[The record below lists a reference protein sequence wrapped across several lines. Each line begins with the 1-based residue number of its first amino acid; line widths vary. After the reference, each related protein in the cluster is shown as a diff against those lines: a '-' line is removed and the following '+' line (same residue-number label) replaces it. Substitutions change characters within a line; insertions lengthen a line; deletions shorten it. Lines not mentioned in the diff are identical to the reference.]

1 MNTGIELLV
10 KRIKDCPDEFV
21 GGEWNRLMDLFSNFV
36 TAFTDEEKKAVDD
49 ALQEAKREVFTGR
62 VMEII
67 ANGEVIGDF
76 QEKYTMKT
84 QGRYTGFPAAP
95 VKAEGAKIAI
105 SPQQYNSALA
115 IASGNQA
122 LTQQSL
128 MNAAA
133 QIANLK

>member
-1 MNTGIELLV
+1 MNTGIELLI

-76 QEKYTMKT
+76 QEKYAHKT
-84 QGRYTGFPAAP
+84 IAP
-95 VKAEGAKIAI
+95 SKIAI
-105 SPQQYNSALA
+105 SPQQYNTLA
-115 IASGNQA
+115 NTLSVGKEA

-133 QIANLK
+133 QIASIK

>member
-21 GGEWNRLMDLFSNFV
+21 SGDWNRLMDLFSNFV

-67 ANGEVIGDF
+67 ANGEVIGEF
-76 QEKYTMKT
+76 IEK
-84 QGRYTGFPAAP
+84 YTGFPAAP
-95 VKAEGAKIAI
+95 IKAEGAKIAI
-105 SPQQYNSALA
+105 SPQHLS
-115 IASGNQA
+115 IGKEI
-122 LTQQSL
+122 LTEQNL
-128 MNAAA
+128 
-133 QIANLK
+133 IDIKKKLANLK

>member
-21 GGEWNRLMDLFSNFV
+21 GGEWNRLMDLFSNFI

-67 ANGEVIGDF
+67 ASGEVIGDF
-76 QEKYTMKT
+76 QEKYAH
-84 QGRYTGFPAAP
+84 QP
-95 VKAEGAKIAI
+95 VASKITI
-105 SPQQYNSALA
+105 SPQQYNTS
-115 IASGNQA
+115 
-122 LTQQSL
+122 LTIDKESL
-128 MNAAA
+128 MEQKLEDLKNALNKS
-133 QIANLK
+133 IGYGNTK

>member
-21 GGEWNRLMDLFSNFV
+21 SGDWNRLMDLFSNFV

-76 QEKYTMKT
+76 QEKYAHKT
-84 QGRYTGFPAAP
+84 IAP
-95 VKAEGAKIAI
+95 SKIAI
-105 SPQQYNSALA
+105 SPQQYNTLA
-115 IASGNQA
+115 NASSTSSTQ

-133 QIANLK
+133 QIASLK

>member
-36 TAFTDEEKKAVDD
+36 TAFTDEEKKAVDE

-95 VKAEGAKIAI
+95 VKAEGSAI
-105 SPQQYNSALA
+105 QYDTNANAFSVGSTQ
-115 IASGNQA
+115 I
-122 LTQQSL
+122 TQQSL

-133 QIANLK
+133 QIASLK

>member
-21 GGEWNRLMDLFSNFV
+21 SGDWNRLMDLFSNFV

-76 QEKYTMKT
+76 QEKYAHHPM
-84 QGRYTGFPAAP
+84 AS
-95 VKAEGAKIAI
+95 KIAI
-105 SPQQYNSALA
+105 SPQQYNTLA
-115 IASGNQA
+115 NSLSIGKET
-122 LTQQSL
+122 LTEQNL
-128 MNAAA
+128 
-133 QIANLK
+133 IDIKKKLANLK

>member
-1 MNTGIELLV
+1 MNVGIELLI

-21 GGEWNRLMDLFSNFV
+21 GDDWNRLMNLYSNFI

-67 ANGEVIGDF
+67 ANGEVIGEF
-76 QEKYTMKT
+76 IEK
-84 QGRYTGFPAAP
+84 YTGFPAAP
-95 VKAEGAKIAI
+95 IKAEGGKIAI
-105 SPQQYNSALA
+105 SPQQYNT
-115 IASGNQA
+115 IANASSTSSTQ

>member
-21 GGEWNRLMDLFSNFV
+21 GGEWNRLMDLFSNFI

-76 QEKYTMKT
+76 QEKYAHKT
-84 QGRYTGFPAAP
+84 IAP
-95 VKAEGAKIAI
+95 SKIAI
-105 SPQQYNSALA
+105 SPQQYST
-115 IASGNQA
+115 S
-122 LTQQSL
+122 LTIDKESL
-128 MNAAA
+128 MEQKLEDLKNALNKS
-133 QIANLK
+133 IGYGNTK